1 MQNFTSYTKSEVPQ
15 QTKYMHQRMTLKID
29 FNGKS
34 IQSMKNLD
42 AVTFLQKRH
51 ACTIQNYD
59 NQQNVLNP
67 LLER

>member
-1 MQNFTSYTKSEVPQ
+1 MQKFHFIYQ
-15 QTKYMHQRMTLKID
+15 KID
-29 FNGKS
+29 FNGKTS
-34 IQSMKNLD
+34 QSVENLD

-59 NQQNVLNP
+59 NQQNELNP

>member
-1 MQNFTSYTKSEVPQ
+1 MQKFHFIYQ
-15 QTKYMHQRMTLKID
+15 KID
-29 FNGKS
+29 FNGKTS
-34 IQSMKNLD
+34 QSVENLD